1 MATNRVVCRGPT
13 RHTASRKVDCLS
25 ALRSPI
31 ITVPPFALPAPPLQT
46 AQPNVRTDDRADLLA
61 GELDLAA
68 IYADYFKGVW
78 RNLRRLGVPNALLD
92 DAVQDVFLVV
102 HRRRHEFAH
111 RSSLKTW
118 IFGIV
123 LHVAKDYRRAA
134 KRHAARTTRYAE
146 AIVENLNDSCPAQAA
161 QRREASALLHSI
173 LEQIKY
179 EHRAVFVLV
188 ELEELSVP
196 EAAAACLVSAATCQR
211 RLRRARAAFNAAV
224 ARLQRSPV
232 AQIAPNAQPQRR
244 RTP

>member
-1 MATNRVVCRGPT
+1 VRRLE
-13 RHTASRKVDCLS
+13 RRW
-25 ALRSPI
+25 
-31 ITVPPFALPAPPLQT
+31 PLIMPMDAAFQT
-46 AQPNVRTDDRADLLA
+46 AQPNSRTDDRSNLRT
-61 GELDLAA
+61 GELDLAE

-102 HRRRHEFAH
+102 YRRRHEFAH
-111 RSSLKTW
+111 LSSLKTW

-146 AIVENLNDSCPAQAA
+146 AVVEDPDDHCPAQAA
-161 QRREASALLHSI
+161 QRREASAFLHSI
-173 LEQIKY
+173 LERIKY

-196 EAAAACLVSAATCQR
+196 EAAVACSASVATCQR
-211 RLRRARAAFNAAV
+211 RLRRARTAFNAAV
-224 ARLQRSPV
+224 ARLNARPKRRHSP
-232 AQIAPNAQPQRR
+232 
-244 RTP
+244 